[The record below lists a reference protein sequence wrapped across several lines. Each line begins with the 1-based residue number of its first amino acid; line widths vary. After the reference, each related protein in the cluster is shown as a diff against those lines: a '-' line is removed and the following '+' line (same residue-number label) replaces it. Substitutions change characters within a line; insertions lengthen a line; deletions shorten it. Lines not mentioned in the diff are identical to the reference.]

1 MRQRRKPKRRLAR
14 ALATACLLLVAAG
27 SFDAASMPT
36 AVREGYLQSAI
47 GKDTSGSVA
56 MAAGQFRSVAA
67 NLLWMK
73 VVDHYHHQHIA
84 DGGDWSKNESLLPM
98 LKTIIALDPHFVE
111 AYYIMGGTILPRTG
125 HINEGVA
132 VLKKG
137 IAQNPKDYELDRQM
151 AMLLAANAHRPADAL
166 PYAQKGLENA
176 PDDFSRNIM
185 KKLCRTLA
193 GQIADARQAR
203 L

>member
-1 MRQRRKPKRRLAR
+1 MAQKRKKAQRPAK
-14 ALATACLLLVAAG
+14 ALAAAILLMLAAG
-27 SFDAASMPT
+27 SFDSLSMPT
-36 AVREGYLQSAI
+36 AMREGYLKST
-47 GKDTSGSVA
+47 GKDSNGAVA

-73 VVDHYHHQHIA
+73 VVDHYHHQQMA

-98 LKTIIALDPHFVE
+98 LKTIIELDPHFLE

-125 HINEGVA
+125 HLTEGEA

-137 IAQNPKDYELDRQM
+137 IAQNPKDYELYRQM
-151 AMLLAANAHRPADAL
+151 AMLLAASAHRPADAL
-166 PYAQKGLENA
+166 PYAQKGLETA

-185 KKLCRTLA
+185 RKLCHTLE
-193 GQIADARQAR
+193 GQIADVRQAR
-203 L
+203 A